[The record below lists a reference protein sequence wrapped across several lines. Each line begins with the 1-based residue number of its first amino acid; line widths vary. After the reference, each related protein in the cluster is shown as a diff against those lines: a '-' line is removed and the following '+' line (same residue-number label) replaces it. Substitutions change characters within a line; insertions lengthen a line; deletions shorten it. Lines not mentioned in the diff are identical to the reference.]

1 MTRPISAPASRAC
14 KIRLPMIVAG
24 AALLLGGCVVPVPVT
39 LPSGER
45 SGSMLASDASCP
57 AGSGL
62 GARFDQPVDPA
73 QVDPGL
79 LTEALR
85 HLVNDARCQRGATPL
100 ALSPAAV
107 QAAHGHARSMAKYN
121 FMSHTSPIEGRET
134 LPQRIKAESGS
145 FGYAA
150 ENVARA
156 ATTMLDANGCL
167 GPAAAGAGMP
177 TYGGLARGLFNM
189 WIGSSK
195 HSANMLNPTYR
206 QVGAG
211 IGVNPQKYR
220 CGEIAAAMVFI
231 G

>member
-1 MTRPISAPASRAC
+1 MTRLTRAARSRAA
-14 KIRLPMIVAG
+14 KLRLPLI
-24 AALLLGGCVVPVPVT
+24 AASAAVLLGGCVVPGGMT
-39 LPSGER
+39 GGGESSR
-45 SGSMLASDASCP
+45 LASDASCP
-57 AGSGL
+57 SDAAL
-62 GARFDQPVDPA
+62 GARFEQPVDPA
-73 QVDPGL
+73 AVDAGL

-85 HLVNDARCQRGATPL
+85 QLVNQARCERGATPL

-107 QAAHGHARSMAKYN
+107 QAAQG
-121 FMSHTSPIEGRET
+121 ET
-134 LPQRIKAESGS
+134 LQQRIRAENGR

-156 ATTMLDANGCL
+156 ATTMLDADGCL
-167 GPAAAGAGMP
+167 GTTAAGASP
-177 TYGGLARGLFNM
+177 TYADLARGLFDM
-189 WIGSSK
+189 WIVSSK
-195 HSANMLNPTYR
+195 HSDNMLNPNYR

>member
-1 MTRPISAPASRAC
+1 MTPQNSAAGGRTR

-24 AALLLGGCVVPVPVT
+24 AALVLGGCVVPVPVS
-39 LPSGER
+39 LGSGER

-62 GARFDQPVDPA
+62 GARFEQPVDPA
-73 QVDPGL
+73 SVDPGL

-85 HLVNDARCQRGATPL
+85 HLVNGARCERGATPL

-107 QAAHGHARSMAKYN
+107 QAAHGHARSMAKHD
-121 FMSHTSPIEGRET
+121 FMGHASPIRGRET
-134 LPQRIKAESGS
+134 LPQRIKAESGR
-145 FGYAA
+145 FGHAA

-156 ATTMLDANGCL
+156 ATTMLDADGCL
-167 GPAAAGAGMP
+167 GPAGTGGSMP
-177 TYGGLARGLFNM
+177 TYGNVARGLFNM
-189 WIGSSK
+189 WITSAK
-195 HSANMLNPTYR
+195 HSANMLNPSYR

-211 IGVNPQKYR
+211 LGVNPGKYR
-220 CGEIAAAMVFI
+220 CGEIAATMVFI

>member
-1 MTRPISAPASRAC
+1 MTRPMSAASSRARN
-14 KIRLPMIVAG
+14 IRLPMIVAG
-24 AALLLGGCVVPVPVT
+24 AAMLLGGCVVPVPGT
-39 LPSGER
+39 LSSGER

-62 GARFDQPVDPA
+62 GARFEQPVDPA
-73 QVDPGL
+73 RIDAGL

-85 HLVNDARCQRGATPL
+85 QLVNDARCQRGATPL

-107 QAAHGHARSMAKYN
+107 QAADGHARSMAKYN
-121 FMSHTSPIEGRET
+121 FMSHTSPVAGRET
-134 LPQRIKAESGS
+134 LPQRIKAHSGR

-156 ATTMLDANGCL
+156 ATTMLDADGCL
-167 GPAAAGAGMP
+167 GPAAAGVGMP
-177 TYGGLARGLFNM
+177 TYAGLARGLFGM

-211 IGVNPQKYR
+211 IAVNPQKYR
-220 CGEIAAAMVFI
+220 CGEVAAAMVFI